1 MYWYCSKKIKL
12 KAECRN
18 RVYFFHA
25 PLKLFPYLQDPLCCV
40 SDHKHGLKIAKPS
53 ILPPGV
59 KEFIQQGFREPWMV
73 EFSGGSRGV
82 AQGARHPPTLIFR
95 LNWDPK
101 GWKNIFWGDPPPSLS
116 KDLDYCPPPPP
127 LISMSGSGT
136 GVNTRFLYQVC
147 DYLFFLFL
155 ALADFHNPRKN
166 KELWCWCLCNWLLR
180 LNPAVVAP

>member
-59 KEFIQQGFREPWMV
+59 KEFIQQGFLEPWMV

-95 LNWDPK
+95 LNWGPK
-101 GWKNIFWGDPPPSLS
+101 GWKNFGGEIPPPHYLRIWITALPS
-116 KDLDYCPPPPP
+116 PPPP
-127 LISMSGSGT
+127 LSQCLDPALELIHVFCIRCVTIFFFFFSLHLQIFTTLGKTKSSGADVSAT
-136 GVNTRFLYQVC
+136 G
-147 DYLFFLFL
+147 
-155 ALADFHNPRKN
+155 
-166 KELWCWCLCNWLLR
+166 CWG
-180 LNPAVVAP
+180 